1 MTLDAEDTKIIT
13 LARSAR
19 ARNGA
24 AEGAAVRDETG
35 RTYVATEVSLPSL
48 QLSAVQL
55 AVAMAVTG
63 GAEAIEAAA
72 LVTDADDPGDRDL
85 AAIEDLGHA
94 ILYVAGPDGELK
106 GRYV

>member
-1 MTLDAEDTKIIT
+1 VTLDAEDTKIIT

-19 ARNGA
+19 ARNSA

-48 QLSAVQL
+48 RLSAIQL

-63 GAEAIEAAA
+63 GATALEAAA
-72 LVTDADDPGDRDL
+72 LVTDADDPADQDI
-85 AAIEDLGHA
+85 AVVEDLGNA
-94 ILYVAGPDGELK
+94 ILYVASPDGALK